1 MKLTFMW
8 TCTWSRCYAVAVGHV
23 FKAGGWGG
31 VGWDNNGSA
40 THTSWYATVRCVGLP
55 RVRHAMLLDVVLD
68 FYIYVMLRYWLLSCT
83 STHTSCHAMFP
94 WVSTHTSCYVIFIFF
109 WTSTRTWCY
118 PTEPC
123 LGPPHISHATLC
135 SLRPPHLRYL
145 RFWCR
150 EQKTVEFF
158 WKRISWG
165 LWKILQTGSFA

>member
-1 MKLTFMW
+1 MVGPRPLGG
-8 TCTWSRCYAVAVGHV
+8 RCVLLGWGGVGHEINV
-23 FKAGGWGG
+23 HVNLHMKSMLRCSCRACIQSWGWGG

-109 WTSTRTWCY
+109 WTSTRT
-118 PTEPC
+118 
-123 LGPPHISHATLC
+123 
-135 SLRPPHLRYL
+135 
-145 RFWCR
+145 
-150 EQKTVEFF
+150 
-158 WKRISWG
+158 
-165 LWKILQTGSFA
+165 